1 MSKSGVRPRTI
12 VSEST
17 WTSRSWSS
25 RSRFGVSPTYTG
37 RTPSA
42 AMTGAGAFESGHRD
56 LRQVQLDDVGPVLG
70 DERTAPSVETG
81 RSLDIKPAGFPEY
94 VRARE
99 RACPHRP
106 TSVLGVNHLRAKA
119 RRGAR
124 RMPSPRD
131 SSRRPPAASIVQRA

>member
-12 VSEST
+12 ASEST

-42 AMTGAGAFESGHRD
+42 AMTRGRLRIGHRD
-56 LRQVQLDDVGPVLG
+56 RRHVQLDDVGPVLG

-99 RACPHRP
+99 RRVSAQTDFGPGREP
-106 TSVLGVNHLRAKA
+106 SESE
-119 RRGAR
+119 GA
-124 RMPSPRD
+124 
-131 SSRRPPAASIVQRA
+131 SRRSTNAVSE